1 LLLCA
6 EEILDFVDTK
16 IFKCIKFHAIIV
28 LIPILHRI
36 HVSFSFTVSFASRKK
51 YVGSGL
57 SPDSDARV
65 PKPRRLGGLR
75 TKDLT
80 SEGQKVFLPS
90 RRHHR
95 RFFMLNGNKEFKEFS

>member
-1 LLLCA
+1 
-6 EEILDFVDTK
+6 
-16 IFKCIKFHAIIV
+16 
-28 LIPILHRI
+28 
-36 HVSFSFTVSFASRKK
+36 
-51 YVGSGL
+51 
-57 SPDSDARV
+57 
-65 PKPRRLGGLR
+65 LR